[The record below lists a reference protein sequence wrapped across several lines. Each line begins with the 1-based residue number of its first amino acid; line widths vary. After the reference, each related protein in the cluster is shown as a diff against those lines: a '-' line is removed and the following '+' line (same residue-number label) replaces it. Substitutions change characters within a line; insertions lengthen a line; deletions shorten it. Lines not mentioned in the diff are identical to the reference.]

1 MRIPAPTEL
10 IVSKSSEAGAAA
22 NVLKLVQSVY
32 NIRRSL
38 SLTVLVSLY
47 LRFVPSEKVI

>member
-22 NVLKLVQSVY
+22 NILKLVQSVFY
-32 NIRRSL
+32 VGRSL
-38 SLTVLVSLY
+38 SLSVLVSLY
-47 LRFVPSEKVI
+47 LRFAPSEKVI